1 MKSPQEG
8 RLGMT
13 VTPIDL
19 RVLYPP
25 PPSDLV
31 RLLGFGAIVAVN
43 RIEASIRTEVAV
55 AC

>member
-1 MKSPQEG
+1 
-8 RLGMT
+8 MT
-13 VTPIDL
+13 HDGYPDRSL
-19 RVLYPP
+19 RVPYPP

-31 RLLGFGAIVAVN
+31 RLLGFGAIIAVN